1 MSRVRDEY
9 DDDLREAIRDDIVE
23 MSTRDV
29 YRLDNETDQEY
40 HRRVQLIQIRER
52 RLRGWL

>member
-1 MSRVRDEY
+1 MSRLRDEY
-9 DDDLREAIRDDIVE
+9 DNDLREAIRDDIVE

-29 YRLDNETDQEY
+29 YRLKNETDQEY
-40 HRRVQLIQIRER
+40 HRRVQLIEIRER